1 MIDSHSLLEDD
12 TCSYDNEKREA
23 TLLNVADEPNEQPS
37 LALVPS
43 TKMKLYCR
51 CRSLGIR
58 CVQKTAAASVAAW
71 LGEYSSP

>member
-23 TLLNVADEPNEQPS
+23 TLLNVADEPNELPS

-43 TKMKLYCR
+43 KKMKLYCR

-58 CVQKTAAASVAAW
+58 CIQTTAASVAAG
-71 LGEYSSP
+71 LGGYSSP

>member
-23 TLLNVADEPNEQPS
+23 TLLNCVADEPNELPS

-58 CVQKTAAASVAAW
+58 CIQTTAASVAAG
-71 LGEYSSP
+71 LGGYSSP